1 MKRIK
6 MIMKILGAS
15 LFFMTASLV
24 AVISPENTVLEVG
37 IAAPAQSKVR
47 IRLPERFRVL
57 TDQLFDLRVEA
68 AGLQSA
74 DATLRVLIDGAD
86 ATSRLPAPE
95 VTTDNDADASST
107 DKAWTFRKV
116 SFPRGGVRVLQAVV
130 TDGAQSSSAT
140 ARIGVQPFRL
150 VGGKNVILFIGDG
163 MGAAYRDAARIVAKS
178 TNNRFRE
185 GFFDEMLNM
194 DLLPVS
200 GMVLTHAMDRV
211 TPDSA
216 NTASAWATGNKTIDG
231 ATGVFPDN
239 NDFKFKMSDYLN
251 TRQYALDNPR
261 IETLWEYLKR
271 LHGYSTGIVTT
282 ADVTD
287 ATPAGEGGHTITRA
301 LGYDIA
307 KQYVDGVFT
316 DGPAFDVIMGGGKQR
331 FVSRTDANSGDRRN
345 LAEELKKAGYAYVE
359 TRGQLKS
366 LPSGEKAPDRVLGL
380 FRSGNMN
387 VAYDKLGL
395 ERPADE
401 PRPIF
406 GGFND
411 QPFLDEMAARAIATL
426 AKRGR
431 GFILMIE
438 GASIDKQSHG
448 NHMTGQIWDTIE
460 LDKAVGVA
468 RDFMASNPARRAD
481 TLVVVT
487 ADHDQSMTIIGRT
500 DTTLEGSVENTRSTA
515 VYPKNATSG
524 AASGGA
530 NPGERPDGFPDYED
544 ANGDGYPE
552 NKNRYR
558 IAVGYRTGNHAATS
572 VPITAGG
579 AGALLFTGYFDQ
591 TDVFFKM
598 ARALSADTSALDRA
612 LRLIS
617 GAEDSA
623 TGSPGARRP
632 RRR

>member
-1 MKRIK
+1 MKR
-6 MIMKILGAS
+6 
-15 LFFMTASLV
+15 SLV
-24 AVISPENTVLEVG
+24 ATLIILAAAASVTEIRTPEASEAGPV
-37 IAAPAQSKVR
+37 AAGVR

-74 DATLRVLIDGAD
+74 DATLKVMIDGKDVTAK
-86 ATSRLPAPE
+86 LPAPE
-95 VTTDNDADASST
+95 VTADNDSDSSSA
-107 DKAWTFRKV
+107 DKAWTFRKM
-116 SFPRGGVRVLQAVV
+116 SFPTAGVKVVEVVV
-130 TDGAQSSSAT
+130 TDGSQSSSAK
-140 ARIGVQPFRL
+140 ARIGVQPFSL
-150 VGGKNVILFIGDG
+150 VGRKNIILFIGDG
-163 MGAAYRDAARIVAKS
+163 MGTAYRDAARIVAKS
-178 TNNRFRE
+178 TNNGFRE

-194 DLLPVS
+194 DLPVS

-216 NTASAWATGNKTIDG
+216 NTASAWATGNKTTDG
-231 ATGVFPDN
+231 AMGVFPDN
-239 NDFKFKMSDYLN
+239 NDFKFKATDIQN
-251 TRQYALDNPR
+251 TKQYALDNPR

-271 LHGYSTGIVTT
+271 RHGYRTGIVTT

-287 ATPAGEGGHTITRA
+287 ATPAGEGGHTITRM

-307 KQYVDGVFT
+307 RQYVDGVFT
-316 DGPAFDVIMGGGKQR
+316 DGPTFDVIMGGGKER
-331 FVSRTDANSGDRRN
+331 FTGRNNTNSGDQRN
-345 LAEELKKAGYAYVE
+345 FAEELKKKGYVYVE
-359 TRGQLKS
+359 TRTELKK
-366 LPSGEKAPDRVLGL
+366 LPTGAAAPTKLLGL
-380 FRSGNMN
+380 FRTGTMN

-395 ERPADE
+395 ERPPDE
-401 PRPIF
+401 PRPVF

-411 QPFLDEMAARAIATL
+411 QPFLDEMAAAAIAAL
-426 AKRGR
+426 SKQGP

-468 RDFMASNPARRAD
+468 REFLNRSPANRAS

-487 ADHDQSMTIIGRT
+487 ADHDQSMTILGRT

-515 VYPKNATSG
+515 VYPKG
-524 AASGGA
+524 AEVGSAGGGM

-558 IAVGYRTGNHAATS
+558 IAVGYRTRNHAATS
-572 VPITAGG
+572 VPITADG

-591 TDVFFKM
+591 TDIFFKM
-598 ARALSADTSALDRA
+598 ARALSTDTRALDQA
-612 LRLIS
+612 LVLKTRIET
-617 GAEDSA
+617 AA
-623 TGSPGARRP
+623 PGLRKP